1 MKILILGLGNPILTD
16 DGVGLQVVQAVR
28 SQLRQDPR
36 WVPVEGGDSGGEENW
51 PVRFAANSAASSWG
65 LASCIVEV
73 DEDSRGG
80 LALMERLVGYDRV
93 ILVDA
98 ILRGGKPGTVYR
110 LSLAEFPTQRTRGT
124 HDVHLATALQLGQL
138 AGYQVP
144 APEQVHVVAVEAE
157 DVLTFGEGLTPSV
170 GGAVPEATRLVLKI
184 LEEIV
189 TPGASLNS
197 GKPLT

>member
-16 DGVGLQVVQAVR
+16 DGVGLKVVETVR
-28 SQLRQDPR
+28 ELLQKDPR
-36 WVPVEGGDSGGEENW
+36 WVLMEDAETEPAGVL
-51 PVRFAANSAASSWG
+51 PVRFTPVSLGGSRG
-65 LASCIVEV
+65 LRPCTVEL
-73 DEDSRGG
+73 DQDTRGG
-80 LALMERLVGYDRV
+80 LALLERLVGYERV

-124 HDVHLATALQLGQL
+124 HDVHLATALELGQL

-170 GGAVPEATRLVLKI
+170 GGAVPEAARLVLKI

-189 TPGASLNS
+189 TPGASLDS